1 MGLGIEEMG
10 DVVDDLTTSSV
21 MSGVGEKSCV
31 TSGANVEDVVGDTG
45 NEGEEVIPGGGDRE

>member
-1 MGLGIEEMG
+1 MG